1 MKHSC
6 TFIILYLISYI
17 SYLSSAAPQP
27 VEVLP
32 FTFAGRIVD
41 YAHVAYGSDTA
52 VEVRVKAKDGTILA
66 KTTTATY
73 GNTAYNYAINVPLSS
88 QAVSGHVKFGDHVV
102 FEFVDPDGRLYSG
115 IVTTGDATI
124 GKPGD
129 YRKVDVILATD
140 ANGDGVPD
148 EYLETIEYEM
158 AIRGIDVYDPEA
170 DYDGD
175 GQSNKAEY
183 IAGTNPFDKT
193 DKLSVCEMA
202 QKDGMDDYIALKVL
216 VSQGRTYTISTTG
229 KLEEGREQWT
239 EGSFSVADPSAA
251 LQTRLSTGPSEVGYR
266 ILFVKKYAR
275 EGETSR
281 FWKLKVE

>member
-1 MKHSC
+1 MKR
-6 TFIILYLISYI
+6 LIALFTVHCS
-17 SYLSSAAPQP
+17 LFALLAAPQP
-27 VEVLP
+27 VELLP

-41 YAHVAYGSDTA
+41 YAHVAYGSDTV
-52 VEVRVKAKDGTILA
+52 VEVRVKAKDGTLLA

-73 GNTAYNYAINVPLSS
+73 GNTAFNYAVNVPLSS
-88 QAVSGHVKFGDHVV
+88 QDVSGHVKYGDTVV
-102 FEFVDPDGRLYSG
+102 FEFVDPDGRIYSG
-115 IVTTGDATI
+115 IVTAGDATI

-129 YRKVDVILATD
+129 YRKVDAILATD
-140 ANGDGVPD
+140 SNGDGVPD
-148 EYLETIEYEM
+148 EYLETLEYEM
-158 AIRGIDVYDPEA
+158 AIRGIDAYDPDA

-183 IAGTNPFDKT
+183 VAGTNPFDKT
-193 DKLSVCEMA
+193 DTFSVREMA
-202 QKDGMDDYIALKVL
+202 EKDGFKDYISFKVL

-229 KLEEGREQWT
+229 KLEKDVTDWT

-266 ILFVKKYAR
+266 ILFVKKHVK

-281 FWKLKVE
+281 FWQLKVE